1 MREDEHQPRGSDV
14 RKILIVDDEP
24 YILNILD
31 FSLDAEGYAV
41 LQAADGEEAVR
52 MAREESP
59 DLVIMDVMMPRS
71 DGFEACRR
79 LKSDPATAH
88 IPVLLLTARSSKE
101 DQERGKAAGAD
112 GYVTK
117 PFSPQRLLDKVQEFL
132 HVTSE

>member
-1 MREDEHQPRGSDV
+1 V

-41 LQAADGEEAVR
+41 VQAADGEEAVAL
-52 MAREESP
+52 ARDTSP

-79 LKSDPATAH
+79 LKADPETAH
-88 IPVLLLTARSSKE
+88 IPVLLLTARNSSE
-101 DQERGKAAGAD
+101 DRRRGEEAGAD
-112 GYVTK
+112 GYITK
-117 PFSPQRLLDKVQEFL
+117 PFSPQRLLDKVQQFL